1 MPRGVKS
8 GRHRAS
14 SASSYIDAVAV
25 SSVGRGAANSPPS
38 PTSPED
44 LDSCNK
50 LFALLASDLSSG
62 GAGSGGNF
70 LHQLATIGG
79 GGSSDVSVNE
89 LSIAHVLLERAAQ
102 VDRANAELRRGSP
115 ANKKGKKTNSSDHR
129 CDHVKSLL
137 LAADLECEYTP
148 LHSAMYSRSLRSILL
163 LLRHA
168 ASRVEDE
175 QSADVQLMNRIRLH
189 PILMLDGDES
199 SRMVKKNRTH
209 DDLLM
214 NIVLARDAEG
224 LTPLGLLC
232 KSMISDLARCRRYL
246 AEQRLDALGSEA
258 SGRDRSIGLVD
269 DTDEEEEDDD
279 TNDRGG
285 GGRLRGT
292 SFGNIHDVDLD
303 ADGVDGAAVAA
314 LQGRGNEFE
323 ALRGTGRG
331 DNAPADD
338 NSDDGDDASDSD
350 SPRDREA
357 MRQSLLSQS
366 SMSTFGCEVMTFGR
380 ADHCALGVPHFA
392 SRRLVEDTGAKVG
405 GSNTVGVSSSVR
417 P

>member
-8 GRHRAS
+8 GRHRS
-14 SASSYIDAVAV
+14 SSTSSYNDAVAV
-25 SSVGRGAANSPPS
+25 SSVGRGAANLNSS
-38 PTSPED
+38 LSNPTSPED

-62 GAGSGGNF
+62 GSGPGGNF

-102 VDRANAELRRGSP
+102 VDRANAELRLGSP
-115 ANKKGKKTNSSDHR
+115 ANKKGTKTNPSDHR
-129 CDHVKSLL
+129 SDHVKSLL
-137 LAADLECEYTP
+137 LAADLECVYTP
-148 LHSAMYSRSLRSILL
+148 LHSAMNTRSLRSILL

-199 SRMVKKNRTH
+199 SGLRSAQKNRSPN
-209 DDLLM
+209 DDILLM
-214 NIVLARDAEG
+214 NMVLARDAEG

-232 KSMISDLARCRRYL
+232 KSMSSDLARCRGYL
-246 AEQRLDALGSEA
+246 AQQRLDALGLAA
-258 SGRDRSIGLVD
+258 SGRDRSIDLVD
-269 DTDEEEEDDD
+269 DTDEEDDD
-279 TNDRGG
+279 TNDRVG

-323 ALRGTGRG
+323 ALRGT
-331 DNAPADD
+331 
-338 NSDDGDDASDSD
+338 
-350 SPRDREA
+350 
-357 MRQSLLSQS
+357 
-366 SMSTFGCEVMTFGR
+366 
-380 ADHCALGVPHFA
+380 
-392 SRRLVEDTGAKVG
+392 
-405 GSNTVGVSSSVR
+405 
-417 P
+417 